1 MGIAIAAAITF
12 IAAII
17 VYGYLIRRASAPEDR
32 RILLF
37 AAFIALPL
45 QPLAYYLVRLPV
57 DLALMKGLGQSVLL
71 TALRLLYAPLIEE
84 PAKWLVIFIPFI
96 ADRVRPGNA
105 VVLALAVGLGFGLG
119 EMVFLAYS
127 FAKVPAIAAMPFYNF
142 TPFFLERMAV
152 CFLHGGFIALAF
164 KLFAEERSFIAGGV
178 AGIVLHFALNFPIYL
193 AQINLFGIGAARWGE
208 LLSAWLILMIVALLI
223 LVWWIGGEDF
233 RARLS
238 GKKRGNG

>member
-1 MGIAIAAAITF
+1 MGIAITATITF
-12 IAAII
+12 IVAII

-32 RILLF
+32 RLLLI
-37 AAFIALPL
+37 AALIALPL

-57 DLALMKGLGQSVLL
+57 DLALAKGLGQGALL
-71 TALRLLYAPLIEE
+71 TVLRLLYAPLIEE

-96 ADRVRPGNA
+96 ADRVTARNA

-127 FAKVPAIAAMPFYNF
+127 FAKVPAIAAMPFYSF

-164 KLFAEERSFIAGGV
+164 KLFAEERSFILGGIV
-178 AGIVLHFALNFPIYL
+178 GIVLHFALNFPIYL
-193 AQINLFGIGAARWGE
+193 AQIDLFSIGAARWGE
-208 LLSAWLILMIVALLI
+208 LLSAWLLLMIVGLLVM
-223 LVWWIGGEDF
+223 VWRLGGEDF